1 MKTIPHIPHHEWSDV
16 ERIAIHD
23 NQEALIAVPTSRN
36 LKQRPMYFEQ
46 NVPHAINVC
55 AARTSVVE
63 KLQLAADLLPEGLGI
78 VVLDAW
84 RSRDVQQAL
93 QDQVGDIIKAT
104 YPDLSPEEQQKMLLQ
119 FVAPVGPN
127 FVSPHLTGGSV
138 DITLYDLNTGAM
150 LDMGS
155 DFDEP
160 SERSHTAYYENTP
173 SHPAHERRRLLHH
186 VMTEVGFS
194 NLPTEWW
201 HFDFGNPLW
210 AHYTG
215 QDHALYG
222 ASHWQD
228 SAAAVI

>member
-1 MKTIPHIPHHEWSDV
+1 MKTITHVPHHEWSDV

-55 AARTSVVE
+55 AARTSVAE
-63 KLQLAADLLPEGLGI
+63 KLQLAADLLPAGLGI

-104 YPDLSPEEQQKMLLQ
+104 YPDLSSEEQQKMLLQ

>member
-1 MKTIPHIPHHEWSDV
+1 MKTIPHVPHHEWSDV
-16 ERIAIHD
+16 ERITIID

-63 KLQLAADLLPEGLGI
+63 KLQFAADLLPEGLGI

-160 SERSHTAYYENTP
+160 SERSHTDYYENKP

-228 SAAAVI
+228 SAAAAV

>member
-1 MKTIPHIPHHEWSDV
+1 MYWILTGFELVLFAKAMLDWRMRKLSAQGLCMLNLRDFQMRDMPHLLQ
-16 ERIAIHD
+16 AIVD
-23 NQEALIAVPTSRN
+23 E
-36 LKQRPMYFEQ
+36 
-46 NVPHAINVC
+46 
-55 AARTSVVE
+55 
-63 KLQLAADLLPEGLGI
+63 
-78 VVLDAW
+78 
-84 RSRDVQQAL
+84 
-93 QDQVGDIIKAT
+93 
-104 YPDLSPEEQQKMLLQ
+104 KMLMQ
-119 FVAPVGPN
+119 FVAPVGPIY
-127 FVSPHLTGGSV
+127 VSPHLTGGSV
-138 DITLYDLNTGAM
+138 DITLYDLNTGAT

-160 SERSHTAYYENTP
+160 SERSHTDYYENKP

-215 QDHALYG
+215 QGHALYG

-228 SAAAVI
+228 STDTVI

>member
-16 ERIAIHD
+16 VRIAIHD

-63 KLQLAADLLPEGLGI
+63 KLQLAADLLPAGLGI

-160 SERSHTAYYENTP
+160 SERSHTDYYENTP
-173 SHPAHERRRLLHH
+173 SHYAHERRRLLHH

-228 SAAAVI
+228 SAAAAI